1 MFSTIIISIP
11 DVKKLG
17 LRVLMQIILGPSPSQ
32 ILRRSQPTEKYIII
46 QVKREPKE
54 KIRSMGLTTQTTIHK
69 TDKQP
74 ELTV

>member
-11 DVKKLG
+11 DMKKLG
-17 LRVLMQIILGPSPSQ
+17 LRVLMQVRLGPSPSQ
-32 ILRRSQPTEKYIII
+32 ILRSQPTEKRIII

>member
-1 MFSTIIISIP
+1 MFSTVIISIP

-32 ILRRSQPTEKYIII
+32 ILRSQPTEKRIII

-54 KIRSMGLTTQTTIHK
+54 KNQEYGINNTNYYT
-69 TDKQP
+69 
-74 ELTV
+74 

>member
-46 QVKREPKE
+46 QVKR
-54 KIRSMGLTTQTTIHK
+54 GNL
-69 TDKQP
+69 D
-74 ELTV
+74 